1 MTLRSATERAYR
13 YDLYI
18 VPVWREP
25 FDEMVE
31 KHLPLPK
38 QGSILEVNSGTGG
51 LALDLAMKMG
61 ARGDVV
67 ATDSSSER
75 LALAR
80 AKAAVKKVSNLTF
93 LEKVP
98 TALGLD
104 DNAYALVIGDAT
116 LGEQDSL
123 EQMLAEMARVCQP
136 GGTVGL
142 KLLTQGSFDE
152 VFSVLW
158 EALSD
163 CHLLEYAVHVERLAS
178 HLPAVSDVERLFA
191 RVGLENAHCFV
202 ERREFVFERAEDFFE
217 SPLVEDYFFDQ
228 WFDFLPGE
236 SLRERVFRRVLAII
250 HREQR
255 HSYFDVSIKAT
266 LAIGRKR

>member
-1 MTLRSATERAYR
+1 MTMRSASERAYR

-31 KHLPLPK
+31 KHLPLPAR
-38 QGSILEVNSGTGG
+38 GTILEVNSGTGG
-51 LALDLAMKMG
+51 LALDLAVKMG

-67 ATDSSSER
+67 ATDPSAER

-104 DNAYALVIGDAT
+104 DTSCALVIGDAT
-116 LGEQDSL
+116 LGESGSL
-123 EQMLAEMARVCQP
+123 DQMLAEMARVCQP
-136 GGTVGL
+136 GGTVSL
-142 KLLTQGSFDE
+142 KLLTHGSFDE

-163 CHLLEYAVHVERLAS
+163 CHLLDYTAAVEKLATD
-178 HLPAVSDVERLFA
+178 LPTVSDVQHLFA
-191 RVGLENAHCFV
+191 RMGLENTHCFV
-202 ERREFVFERAEDFFE
+202 ERREFVFEKAVDFFA
-217 SPLVEDYFFDQ
+217 SPLVEDYFWDR
-228 WFDFLPGE
+228 WFGFLP
-236 SLRERVFRRVLAII
+236 SDRLREKVFRRLLAII
-250 HREQR
+250 NREHR

-266 LAIGRKR
+266 LAVGRKR